1 MYVCTLYCI
10 VQVVCLVCY
19 ISCVLLAICKAIVFH
34 GPLFPTL
41 VCCPSIHHSS
51 FTLSIM
57 LYEYLHRQ
65 LAYFAYVFT
74 VGFTSRFI
82 NDDVTHNAASMH
94 YSALRTLTMSSSYV
108 QPINAILT
116 QLC

>member
-1 MYVCTLYCI
+1 MHIL
-10 VQVVCLVCY
+10 
-19 ISCVLLAICKAIVFH
+19 
-34 GPLFPTL
+34 
-41 VCCPSIHHSS
+41 
-51 FTLSIM
+51 

-94 YSALRTLTMSSSYV
+94 YSALRILTMSSTMYSRSMQYNPYYV
-108 QPINAILT
+108 EVGSK
-116 QLC
+116 